1 MASPARFAP
10 PAALGL
16 SLCLLLAALAL
27 AAHALADQ
35 VPPGRWWPALLWP
48 DPADMAQVAAAYS
61 ALPRLAV
68 SLLAGAALGLSGGL
82 LQHVLRNPLAAPNT
96 IGISAGAQLALAAAA
111 IYAPSSLGVLGRDA
125 VAFAGGAGAV
135 ALVLLLAWRGGL
147 APVSVLLCGL
157 VVGLYLGSLSGVLV
171 LLHTRQLAGLFVW
184 GSGSLVQ
191 LGWGAS
197 GQLLLR
203 LALGAGAATLLA
215 RPLRLLE
222 LPDGMARGLGVPVPL
237 IRLAGLGIAVALGS
251 SVVSLVGVI
260 GFVGLGAPA
269 LVRLADG
276 ARPGLLRCMLAG
288 AALLALTDQ
297 AAQLASSLTVLPLPT
312 GAVAGLLGAPL
323 LLLLMTRLVPAASA
337 IPVAAP
343 FAPARPLLPMLA
355 GAAVL
360 LALVVA
366 AALLAG
372 PSAEGWRV
380 GTAMLPLR
388 APRVAA
394 AGVAGAMLAVAGLL
408 LQRVLGNPIA
418 SPDVLGIGAGTM
430 LGLVAALWLGLGADA
445 TVPRLLMGAAGG
457 AAALAVIMAF
467 SRGGTATGRMLL
479 AGLSLGAAFE
489 SGMALLLASGNPRGE
504 TVLAWLSGSTYLVGA
519 EMAGAAA
526 LGMIVLLAFAG
537 ATVRWLDLL
546 ALGPG
551 MARSLGL
558 RPGPARAALLLV
570 AAALSGV
577 ATLLVGPLSFVGLL
591 APHLVR
597 LAGLHRAAAQLPAT
611 ALCGAIIMVLAD
623 WAGRTLLFPAEIP
636 AGVVAALVGGPVLL
650 WALSR
655 GRS

>member
-1 MASPARFAP
+1 M
-10 PAALGL
+10 GL

-35 VPPGRWWPALLWP
+35 VPPGHWWPALLWP

-82 LQHVLRNPLAAPNT
+82 LQHVLRNPLAAPGT
-96 IGISAGAQLALAAAA
+96 LGISAGAQLALAAAA

-135 ALVLLLAWRGGL
+135 ALVLLLTWRGGL

-203 LALGAGAATLLA
+203 LALGAGAAVLLA

-222 LPDGMARGLGVPVPL
+222 LPDGMAQGLGVPVPL

-276 ARPGLLRCMLAG
+276 TRPGLLRCALAG
-288 AALLALTDQ
+288 GALLALTDQ

-323 LLLLMTRLVPAASA
+323 LLMMMTRLVPAASS
-337 IPVAAP
+337 IPASAM
-343 FAPARPLLPMLA
+343 FAPARPLLPVLA
-355 GAAVL
+355 AATML
-360 LALVVA
+360 LALVIA

-372 PSAEGWRV
+372 PSAEGWRIS
-380 GTAMLPLR
+380 TAMLPLR
-388 APRVAA
+388 APRVVA

-408 LQRVLGNPIA
+408 LQRVLGNPVA
-418 SPDVLGIGAGTM
+418 SPDVLGISTGTM
-430 LGLVAALWLGLGADA
+430 LGLVAALWLGLDA
-445 TVPRLLMGAAGG
+445 TGPRLLMGAAGG

-467 SRGGTATGRMLL
+467 SRGGAATGRMLL

-489 SGMALLLASGNPRGE
+489 SGMALLLASGDPRGE
-504 TVLAWLSGSTYLVGA
+504 TVLAWLSGSTYLVGT

-526 LGMIVLLAFAG
+526 LGMIVLLAVAG
-537 ATVRWLDLL
+537 ATLRWLDLL
-546 ALGPG
+546 ALGPE

-570 AAALSGV
+570 AAALSGM

-611 ALCGAIIMVLAD
+611 ALCGAIIMVVAD

-650 WALSR
+650 WALFR